1 MTKPE
6 WEDRSLI
13 FLGDDAGVAFEVAGV
28 YEKMLLARP
37 MVWLVYAMI
46 RALQDRS

>member
-6 WEDRSLI
+6 WEDRSLR
-13 FLGDDAGVAFEVAGV
+13 DDARVAFEVAGV